1 MNISFEQA
9 VALAPLING
18 QNPKSLD
25 DLGRAA
31 FNVLQAEGAA
41 DAVAAYPHDPNRLDE
56 RVAISLGRNPS
67 DEWST
72 NPTDLRAEA
81 RDIEI
86 GMPDGRG
93 YAGCLRACA
102 DRIEALEEQV
112 AKLQHD

>member
-1 MNISFEQA
+1 MKMSFEQA
-9 VALAPLING
+9 LALSPLIEGKNV
-18 QNPKSLD
+18 KSLD

-41 DAVAAYPHDPNRLDE
+41 DAVAANPNDPSSLE
-56 RVAISLGRNPS
+56 ECVAIARGGNPS

-81 RDIEI
+81 RNIEI
-86 GMPDGRG
+86 RLPDGRR

-102 DRIEALEEQV
+102 DRIEDLENLV
-112 AKLQHD
+112 AKLQRN